1 VTPVKVAIPLFR
13 GKRKFFLDKGRPWS
27 VVEHLI
33 LAALAETPRSA
44 AEVAK
49 EGRLPHRLV
58 IEVVIRLM
66 RAGWVELNETSK
78 GSCFRATAAGRK
90 AAGLDELPSAPKR
103 MSRWMNFVID
113 RISGTIYR
121 SREMPFHHE
130 NEIRSRAERELI
142 VVIEPRDIPPNFGV
156 HDLVDCLF
164 ADDER
169 FVAVDPAGDRLME
182 RFGLVTVR
190 GAEID
195 GLPSRAPQELK
206 TAILEAAFSVR
217 ALRAGTPNLAFRPS
231 EPTRGEGIR
240 PPPREVAFGPQDL
253 VIGGDAHQA
262 MFEHMLS
269 HARRRVVIHSTFVR
283 VDRFDEQLDVLAA
296 AAKNGVIIDILWG
309 EGDRVGLEGRTRA
322 AVKLIRQQLQDAGL
336 HEMIRLHAFTTRSH
350 AKFIL
355 ADKGESVVGLVGSC
369 NWFTTDFSNFEV
381 SARLRD
387 PALVSDLAYVAAE
400 LSRGAHGL
408 WTELTTSLAR
418 LAEEARL
425 SPQPTGPRVTGRLVL
440 GPEHKG
446 YVRDARDAAQ
456 SYLLVASHQLSP
468 AARQAVLVP
477 ALAAPAASALTM
489 DAYYELG
496 SLAGPSADA
505 DSKVKFHQVKRMHA
519 KFLAWDHNNLV
530 ITSQNWLSA
539 DPSAANPL
547 REIGVFISSPGI
559 AEPVVS
565 AVEALFIEAGG

>member
-1 VTPVKVAIPLFR
+1 MTPVKVAIPVFR

-78 GSCFRATAAGRK
+78 GSSFRATSAGRK

-142 VVIEPRDIPPNFGV
+142 VLIEPRDIPPNFGV

-190 GAEID
+190 GDEIE

-206 TAILEAAFSVR
+206 TSILGAASSVR

-231 EPTRGEGIR
+231 EPTRGEGMR
-240 PPPREVAFGPQDL
+240 PPPRQVAFGPQDL

-262 MFEHMLS
+262 TFEQMLGQ
-269 HARRRVVIHSTFVR
+269 ARRRVVIHSTFVR
-283 VDRFDEQLDVLAA
+283 VDRFNEQLDVLTA

-309 EGDRVGLEGRTRA
+309 EGDKAGLAMRTRA

-355 ADKGESVVGLVGSC
+355 ADKGEGVVGLVGSC
-369 NWFTTDFSNFEV
+369 NWFTTDFANFEV

-408 WTELTTSLAR
+408 WTELTTSFAR
-418 LAEEARL
+418 LAEEARRM
-425 SPQPTGPRVTGRLVL
+425 PQPTGPRVTGRLVL

-456 SYLLVASHQLSP
+456 SYFLVASHQLSP

-477 ALAAPAASALTM
+477 ALAAPAAKALAM

-496 SLAGPSADA
+496 SLAGAGADS
-505 DSKVKFHQVKRMHA
+505 DSKVQFHQTKRMHA
-519 KFLAWDHNNLV
+519 KFLAWDHDNLV
-530 ITSQNWLSA
+530 VTSQNWLSA

-559 AEPVVS
+559 AEPAVS
-565 AVEALFIEAGG
+565 AVEALFAQMGG